1 MARQLSDLRKLQK
14 HQLNKINKDDLIE
27 SILSSEDLDISD
39 KLSSVTKEL
48 NELKSALL
56 SPDSPVNKR
65 ITELEVKVDR
75 QAQVIAAQQQF
86 LEAVDRREREA
97 NLVILGVPDQ
107 NESLDGATTD
117 GDKLNIIWRKIG
129 VPLGIEGTHRRLGR
143 DTNEDGMPKRRPIL
157 LVLADKNKRSGILEK
172 SKQLKTAED
181 NYKKIFIK
189 KDVHPCVR
197 KEWKRLR
204 DVEKAEKER
213 PENVGCVINLDT
225 RERKLYKDGV
235 VIDGWSPLIF

>member
-1 MARQLSDLRKLQK
+1 MHQWLR
-14 HQLNKINKDDLIE
+14 
-27 SILSSEDLDISD
+27 
-39 KLSSVTKEL
+39 
-48 NELKSALL
+48 
-56 SPDSPVNKR
+56 
-65 ITELEVKVDR
+65 
-75 QAQVIAAQQQF
+75 
-86 LEAVDRREREA
+86 
-97 NLVILGVPDQ
+97 
-107 NESLDGATTD
+107 
-117 GDKLNIIWRKIG
+117 
-129 VPLGIEGTHRRLGR
+129 R
-143 DTNEDGMPKRRPIL
+143 DTNEDGTPKRRPIL

-213 PENVGCVINLDT
+213 PENVGCAINLDT

-235 VIDGWSPLIF
+235 VIDG